1 MSFNSDRVKAGI
13 HTGLVLVA
21 SYFTEKM
28 KAKIIQVNAPRK
40 IIDATSIGSP
50 VITGEGA
57 GYIDITIDMN
67 PDTGAPMAAAFEYG
81 SGLHG
86 KRGQRYPIE
95 PKNAKVL
102 AFPWSIA
109 RNLSPS
115 FTGKSTAG
123 IELSADDKA
132 FLPKVMHPGVAARP
146 FIRPTIQEEK
156 EQIKKILGKEFIASI
171 KLGGITTII
180 K

>member
-13 HTGLVLVA
+13 HTGLVLAA

-57 GYIDITIDMN
+57 GYIDITIDT
-67 PDTGAPMAAAFEYG
+67 PVAAAFEYG

-86 KRGQRYPIE
+86 KKGERYPIE

-146 FIRPTIQEEK
+146 FIRPTIQEER